1 MGFSTLK
8 LIFDGPVAKVV
19 LNRPEAANAMNG
31 ALWQELPDAFV
42 AIDENP
48 EARVA
53 VITGEG
59 KHFTSGIDLQEFA
72 AMQGAE
78 FADDGRR
85 RENLRRKI
93 LEMQESFIAIERCR
107 VPVIAAVHGAC
118 IGAGIDM
125 ISACD
130 MRFSTEDAFFS
141 IHEINIGMAAD
152 VGTLQRLPHIIPAG
166 VMRELAYTGRRV
178 SGSEAA
184 AIGLV
189 NRAFASQE
197 EMLAHVAELAGEIA
211 GKSPLAVAGTK
222 EMLTYARDHSV
233 ADGLNYVA
241 TWNAAMLLS
250 DDLKNAVMAQM
261 SKSEPEFPN
270 LAPPPRF
277 VRRRA

>member
-42 AIDENP
+42 AIDEIP

-93 LEMQESFIAIERCR
+93 LEMQESFNAIERCR

-197 EMLAHVAELAGEIA
+197 EMLAHLAELAGEIA

-261 SKSEPEFPN
+261 SKSEPEFPD

>member
-1 MGFSTLK
+1 MGFATLK
-8 LIFDGPVAKVV
+8 LIFDGPVATVV

-42 AIDENP
+42 AIEDNP

-53 VITGEG
+53 VISGAG
-59 KHFTSGIDLQEFA
+59 KHFTSGIDLREFA

-93 LEMQESFIAIERCR
+93 LEMQESFSAIERCR
-107 VPVIAAVHGAC
+107 VPVIAAIHGAC
-118 IGAGIDM
+118 IGGGIDL

-130 MRFSTEDAFFS
+130 MRFSTDDAFFS

-166 VMRELAYTGRRV
+166 VMRELAYTGRRI

-189 NRAFASQE
+189 NRAFASQD
-197 EMLAHVAELAGEIA
+197 EMLAHVMELAREIA
-211 GKSPLAVAGTK
+211 GKSPLAITGTK

-261 SKSEPEFPN
+261 SKSEAEFAD

>member
-1 MGFSTLK
+1 MGFTTLK

-42 AIDENP
+42 AVDDNP

-53 VITGEG
+53 VISGEG
-59 KHFTSGIDLQEFA
+59 KHFTAGLDLQEFA

-78 FADDGRR
+78 FADDGRK

-93 LEMQESFIAIERCR
+93 LEMQESFSAIERCR

-118 IGAGIDM
+118 IGGGIDM

-189 NRAFASQE
+189 NRAFASEE
-197 EMLAHVAELAGEIA
+197 EMLAHVAELAHEIA
-211 GKSPLAVAGTK
+211 SKSPLAIAGTK
-222 EMLTYARDHSV
+222 EMLNYSRDHSI

-250 DDLKNAVMAQM
+250 DDLKDAVMAQM
-261 SKSEPEFPN
+261 SKSEPEFAD

-277 VRRRA
+277 VRRRG

>member
-93 LEMQESFIAIERCR
+93 LEMQESFNAIERCR

-261 SKSEPEFPN
+261 SKSEPEFPD